1 MRLAWLTD
9 IHLNF
14 LDATERRRFL
24 ESVKERADV
33 VAVSGDIGESH
44 NVVKYLQE
52 MEEIV
57 QKPIHFVLGNHD
69 FYRGSIAETRVEV
82 AELAKESKCLTYL
95 TATGVAELTPATAI
109 VGHDGWADGRLGD
122 YENSEVILNDH
133 VLIAEISQWYRN
145 YDRDTRGLKLDKQGL
160 KRTLK
165 NLADEAA
172 QHFESV
178 VTEAAS
184 RYRNIIAVTHIPP
197 FREAAWYQGK
207 TSGEDWL
214 PYFACKVVGDVLERT
229 MRAYPQSE
237 LLVLCGHTHGGGEL
251 QVLDNLQVLTGE
263 ARYKHPVIRRV
274 FEIE

>member
-14 LDATERRRFL
+14 LDATERRWFL
-24 ESVKERADV
+24 ESVKEQADE

-44 NVVKYLQE
+44 DVVKYLQE

-57 QKPIHFVLGNHD
+57 QKPIYFVLGNHD
-69 FYRGSIAETRVEV
+69 FYQGSIAKTRVEV
-82 AELAKESKCLTYL
+82 AELARESRGLTYL
-95 TATGVAELTPATAI
+95 TAMGVVELTPSTAI

-122 YENSEVILNDH
+122 YENSELLLSDH
-133 VLIAEISQWYRN
+133 LLIAEISQWC
-145 YDRDTRGLKLDKQGL
+145 RDYNLDKQGL
-160 KRTLK
+160 KETLT

-172 QHFESV
+172 RHFEGV

-184 RYRNIIAVTHIPP
+184 QYRNIIAVTHVPP

-207 TSGEDWL
+207 TSGEEWL
-214 PYFACKVVGDVLERT
+214 PYFACKVVGEVLERT
-229 MRAYPQSE
+229 MRAYPQSN

-263 ARYKHPVIRRV
+263 ARYKHPAIRRV
-274 FEIE
+274 FEVE